1 MTVFFSFQPCFKCLH
16 LQVTP
21 LLNQLLATSVAWSF
35 SISFPF
41 LLFISFLTNRRHLIL
56 VYILASV
63 LTASRRMLLH
73 DSGLLCSVPCGV
85 PGYRPGAGRHR
96 VLHIEDSTQK
106 IMNRW
111 ESKSSI
117 EDEQRKP
124 ESILGTGN
132 ISSRETVEDPAG
144 CSASMAKSK
153 DIEIEEEVI
162 KILDNGNKMM
172 LMTRK

>member
-16 LQVTP
+16 LQVIP
-21 LLNQLLATSVAWSF
+21 LLNQLLPTSVAWSF
-35 SISFPF
+35 STSFPF
-41 LLFISFLTNRRHLIL
+41 LLFISSLTNRRHLIS

-63 LTASRRMLLH
+63 LTASRRMLLN
-73 DSGLLCSVPCGV
+73 DSSLLCSVPCCV
-85 PGYRPGAGRHR
+85 PGYRPGAGRHG

-106 IMNRW
+106 IVNRW

-117 EDEQRKP
+117 EEEQRKP

-144 CSASMAKSK
+144 CSALMAKSK

-162 KILDNGNKMM
+162 KILDNGNKRM
-172 LMTRK
+172 LMMRK